1 MPANRPGRRPPPTRA
16 ESFRFADGEG
26 PRGRANGRNPEGGN
40 RGRRPAPPTRA
51 ESFHFGDGE
60 GPRKRPDVRN
70 PDGRTPGR
78 RPASTGAE
86 FLYFRDGQWERHRT
100 GVRAWET
107 GELDVGL
114 YERQT
119 AGIAALIDLAT
130 EVAATRSRET
140 IPSTGEGARKQTR
153 LSVLA
158 RLRQDEMT
166 LNSLYLVMS
175 TGLQAGFGFVFWI
188 MTAHLF
194 SVSDVGKGSALISAS
209 SLIGNLSL
217 VGLNVGMGKYL
228 PNARNRDGLISS
240 GLFMV
245 AVCGAVGAL
254 LYILLTPFVA
264 PGLAFV
270 EKSLVLTVGFALIT
284 SATSVNTLTD
294 VIFIASRK
302 AKYATLVDGVIGGFG
317 KVTLTLVLA
326 GAGAYGLFLA
336 SAMGTVLAVIASLL
350 LIFTA
355 MQARLDLR
363 RPLETLKPM
372 LRFSGANY
380 IGNVF
385 NMVPGLVVP
394 VVLLDRLGAESA
406 AYFFVVYQI
415 AQIVYAAAF
424 ALEQTFLAEG
434 SRADADMAALRRRSL
449 RLLVLFWVPTAG
461 GIIAVGRWLLL
472 AFGHP
477 YYHYGYTSLIIL
489 VLAAGPISANYWFL
503 TILRLAGKLRA
514 IVITNATYAIGTCLF
529 VWVGSYHGL
538 TAVSWGWFLGAAIAS
553 CVAGVAARGGRLRP
567 SIAERRA

>member
-1 MPANRPGRRPPPTRA
+1 MSANRPKRTPPPTRA
-16 ESFRFADGEG
+16 ESINFGDRQGAGKRPGEG
-26 PRGRANGRNPEGGN
+26 DA
-40 RGRRPAPPTRA
+40 RRLPPPTRA
-51 ESFHFGDGE
+51 EYFHFTDSQRE
-60 GPRKRPDVRN
+60 RPQV
-70 PDGRTPGR
+70 GA
-78 RPASTGAE
+78 RP
-86 FLYFRDGQWERHRT
+86 
-100 GVRAWET
+100 WET
-107 GELDVGL
+107 GELDIGL

-119 AGIAALIDLAT
+119 AGIAALISIAT
-130 EVAATRSRET
+130 EYERQAAGIAALISIANEVAAARTAET
-140 IPSTGEGARKQTR
+140 IPPTATGKRKASK
-153 LSVLA
+153 LSVLS

-175 TGLQAGFGFVFWI
+175 TGLQAGFGFIFWI

-194 SVSDVGKGSALISAS
+194 SVGDVGKGSALISAT
-209 SLIGNLSL
+209 SLIGGVSL
-217 VGLNVGMGKYL
+217 IGLNVGMGRYL
-228 PNARNRDGLISS
+228 PNSRNRDGLISS
-240 GLFMV
+240 GLAMV

-254 LYILLTPFVA
+254 IYILLTPLVA
-264 PGLAFV
+264 HGLAFV
-270 EKSLVLTVGFALIT
+270 EKNLTLTLTFALIT

-302 AKYATLVDGVIGGFG
+302 AKYATIVDGVVGGFG
-317 KVTLTLVLA
+317 KVGLTLALA
-326 GAGAYGLFLA
+326 GTGAYGLFLA
-336 SAMGTVLAVIASLL
+336 SAMGTVLAVVASLI

-355 MQARLDLR
+355 MHARLDLR
-363 RPLETLKPM
+363 RPLETLKPL

-380 IGNVF
+380 VGNVF
-385 NMVPGLVVP
+385 NMIPGLVVP

-434 SRADADMAALRRRSL
+434 SRSDADMGKLRRRSL

-472 AFGHP
+472 AFGHA

-503 TILRLAGKLRA
+503 TVLRLAGKLRA
-514 IVITNATYAIGTCLF
+514 IVVVNATYALGTCLF

-538 TAVSWGWFLGAAIAS
+538 SAVSWGWLGGALIAS
-553 CVAGVAARGGRLRP
+553 CVAGIAAREGRARDSEP
-567 SIAERRA
+567 AGDPRVVNGAHR